1 MLYLLSYEDVVAT
14 PVGLEPTVV
23 LPITG
28 FQDRLLTNLDTM
40 PYKLR
45 KLLDASAEDTRK
57 NRMFIYILYLLYA
70 SKNFSIFS
78 TSQ

>member
-28 FQDRLLTNLDTM
+28 FQDRLLTN
-40 PYKLR
+40 
-45 KLLDASAEDTRK
+45 
-57 NRMFIYILYLLYA
+57 
-70 SKNFSIFS
+70 
-78 TSQ
+78 